1 MLVRNRHCKPKDN
14 GCQCMLIVSRP
25 PLAPQSTGGLNR
37 DIVGIP
43 SASCNP
49 ALVT

>member
-1 MLVRNRHCKPKDN
+1 ML
-14 GCQCMLIVSRP
+14 MVSRP
-25 PLAPQSTGGLNR
+25 PLTPQSTGCPNR
-37 DIVGIP
+37 DVVGIP